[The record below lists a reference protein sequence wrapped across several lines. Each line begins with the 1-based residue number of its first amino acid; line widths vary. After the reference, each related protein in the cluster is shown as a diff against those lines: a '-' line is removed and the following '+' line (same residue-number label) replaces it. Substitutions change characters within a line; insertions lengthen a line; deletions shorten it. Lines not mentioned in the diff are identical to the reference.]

1 MTPQEIVPTLNQIVS
16 YRNVLY
22 KFISAII
29 RKNDKGEIYYLA
41 EIKDLN
47 ANSVCFVRLEDISNG

>member
-1 MTPQEIVPTLNQIVS
+1 MTPLEITSTLNQIVS

-22 KFISAII
+22 KFVSAII
-29 RKNDKGEIYYLA
+29 RKNDKGEIFYLA

-47 ANSVCFVRLEDISNG
+47 ANSVCFVKLEDVDNG

>member
-1 MTPQEIVPTLNQIVS
+1 MTPQDIIPTLNQIVS

-29 RKNDKGEIYYLA
+29 EKNEKGEIFYLA

-47 ANSVCFVRLEDISNG
+47 ANSVCFVKLEDVDNG

>member
-1 MTPQEIVPTLNQIVS
+1 MTPQEITSTLNQIVS

-22 KFISAII
+22 KFVSAII
-29 RKNDKGEIYYLA
+29 RKNDKGEIFYLA

-47 ANSVCFVRLEDISNG
+47 ANSVCFVKLEDVDNG

>member
-29 RKNDKGEIYYLA
+29 RKNDKGEIFYLA

-47 ANSVCFVRLEDISNG
+47 ANSVCFVRLEDVSNG

>member
-1 MTPQEIVPTLNQIVS
+1 MTPKDIIPTLNQIVS

-29 RKNDKGEIYYLA
+29 RKNDKGEIFYLA

-47 ANSVCFVRLEDISNG
+47 ANSVCFVKLEDVDNG

>member
-1 MTPQEIVPTLNQIVS
+1 MTPQDITNTLNQIVS

-22 KFISAII
+22 KFCSAII
-29 RKNDKGEIYYLA
+29 KKNDKGEIYYLA

-47 ANSVCFVRLEDISNG
+47 ANSICFVKLEDVDNG

>member
-1 MTPQEIVPTLNQIVS
+1 MTPQDIIPTLNQIVS

-29 RKNDKGEIYYLA
+29 RKKDKGEIYYLA
-41 EIKDLN
+41 ESKDLN

>member
-1 MTPQEIVPTLNQIVS
+1 MTPQDIIPTLNQIVS